1 MPSLEAATQVIS
13 VGSKGEGVQMAQAE
27 VPMGTIDAAA
37 GAGGGLFLRKAT
49 GLVRD
54 ISATDAFLFNAVGM
68 NVGLGALFMLQQAPA
83 FFPEGSLVVAAII
96 GTLLMA
102 FSIQWVYSE
111 FSAAMPRS
119 GGDYVFTS
127 RAVHPFVGWILG
139 WNQAIW
145 LIFFWIGFNAW
156 ALCQFTLPPTL
167 QILAQTTNTP
177 ALADIG
183 TAIATPLGTFAIG
196 SVVNVFFAYLVLSR
210 KYWGWQ
216 KLSIVFAFAA
226 VIIPALLALFLGAGG
241 MKTAWDAFVAGQGSG
256 LTYDQIVPKAQE
268 LGYTLPTG
276 QFNLSATLLILP
288 WVFFVVGFGVG
299 PAQIGG
305 EVKRAGRAMWYA
317 LFGSILFNGFLLAAV
332 VWAVTSGLGQQW
344 VSSLG
349 YLATNHGADLGVPA
363 GINFLGSILGGNIIF
378 SLVIFLGFVAWA
390 LNGTPASE
398 FQATRYMMAASL
410 DRMIPAA
417 LGEVD
422 EKTHS
427 PRNAII
433 LCTIAGEIAILGL
446 IAIPQ
451 ASLLGA
457 LMAQIIA
464 FIIVGIAGIAFPY
477 RMRDVWQAA
486 GGRTIFG
493 IPRIAVA
500 GAAAVIVL
508 GGQLYL
514 FVTNNDINSFF
525 GVTRDISLAVA
536 ALVIG
541 SGVLWY
547 FGAWIYNRNRG
558 IDTSLVYRAIPPD

>member
-1 MPSLEAATQVIS
+1 MESASLD
-13 VGSKGEGVQMAQAE
+13 
-27 VPMGTIDAAA
+27 TINAA
-37 GAGGGLFLRKAT
+37 GGAGEGLFLRKAT

-54 ISATDAFLFNAVGM
+54 ISVTDAFLFNAVGM

-83 FFPEGSLVVAAII
+83 FFPNGSMVIAAII

-111 FSAAMPRS
+111 FAAAMPRS

-127 RAVHPFVGWILG
+127 RAIHPFIGWILG

-167 QILAQTTNTP
+167 QIVAQTTGIT
-177 ALADIG
+177 AFADF
-183 TAIATPLGTFAIG
+183 GTFVASAPGTFIVG
-196 SVVNVFFAYLVLSR
+196 SLVNLGFAYLVLTR
-210 KYWGWQ
+210 RYWGWQ
-216 KLSIVFAFAA
+216 KVTIVFAFAA
-226 VIIPALLALFLGAGG
+226 VLIPALLAIISGPGG
-241 MKTAWDAFVAGQGSG
+241 MKNAWDGFVVSQGAG
-256 LTYDQIVPKAQE
+256 LKYDEIVPKATE
-268 LGYTLPTG
+268 LGYPGPGTG
-276 QFNLSATLLILP
+276 FDLSSTLLMLP

-299 PAQIGG
+299 PAQISG
-305 EVKRAGRAMWYA
+305 EIKRAGRSMWYA
-317 LFGSILFNGFLLAAV
+317 LFGSILFNGLALAAV
-332 VWAVTSGLGQQW
+332 VWLVTSGLGTQW

-349 YLATNHGADLGVPA
+349 FLATNHADQLGGVPA
-363 GINFLGSILGGNIIF
+363 GINGLGSLLGGNIIIT
-378 SLVIFLGFVAWA
+378 LIIFLGFVAWA

-398 FQATRYMMAASL
+398 LQATRYMLAASL

-422 EKTHS
+422 ERTHS

-433 LCTIAGEIAILGL
+433 LCTIAGEISILGL

-464 FIIVGIAGIAFPY
+464 YIIVGVAGIVFPY
-477 RMRDVWQAA
+477 RMKDVWQSSS
-486 GGRTIFG
+486 GRTIAG
-493 IPRIAVA
+493 IPSIALA
-500 GAAAVIVL
+500 GIAAVIVL
-508 GGQLYL
+508 GGQLFL

-525 GVTRDISLAVA
+525 GVTRDISLMVA
-536 ALVIG
+536 AVVIG
-541 SGVLWY
+541 TGIAWY
-547 FGAWIYNRNRG
+547 LVAWWYNRNRG
-558 IDTSLVYRAIPPD
+558 IDTNMVYRAIPPD

>member
-1 MPSLEAATQVIS
+1 
-13 VGSKGEGVQMAQAE
+13 MADAS
-27 VPMGTIDAAA
+27 MDTINAAA
-37 GAGGGLFLRKAT
+37 GGGEGLFLRKAT

-54 ISATDAFLFNAVGM
+54 ISATDAFLLNAVGM

-83 FFPEGSLVVAAII
+83 FFPNGNMIVAAII

-111 FSAAMPRS
+111 FAAAMPRS

-127 RAVHPFVGWILG
+127 RTIHPFIGWILG

-167 QILAQTTNTP
+167 QILAQTTGISG
-177 ALADIG
+177 LADLG
-183 TAIATPLGTFAIG
+183 TAIATPLWTFVLG
-196 SVVNVFFAYLVLSR
+196 SVVNVFFAYLVLTR
-210 KYWGWQ
+210 RYWGWQ
-216 KLSIVFAFAA
+216 RITIGFAFAA
-226 VIIPALLALFLGAGG
+226 VIIPALLAVISGAGG
-241 MKTAWDAFVAGQGSG
+241 MKTAWDGFVAGQGSG
-256 LTYDQIVPKAQE
+256 LTYDQIIPKAKE
-268 LGYTLPTG
+268 LGYAGPSGGFDLG
-276 QFNLSATLLILP
+276 ATILMLP

-299 PAQIGG
+299 PAQISG
-305 EVKRAGRAMWYA
+305 EIKRAGRSMWYA
-317 LFGSILFNGFLLAAV
+317 LFGSILFNGLMLAAV
-332 VWAVTSGLGQQW
+332 LWLVVSGLGEQW
-344 VSSLG
+344 VTSLG
-349 YLATNHGADLGVPA
+349 FLATNHGADLGVPA
-363 GINFLGSILGGNIIF
+363 GINFLGSILGGNLIVGLI
-378 SLVIFLGFVAWA
+378 IFLGFVAWA

-398 FQATRYMMAASL
+398 LQATRYMLAASL

-422 EKTHS
+422 ERTHS

-433 LCTIAGEIAILGL
+433 LCTLAGELSILGL

-464 FIIVGIAGIAFPY
+464 YIIVAIAGIVFPY
-477 RMRDVWQAA
+477 RMKDVWQASSGRRLLGVPSIALA
-486 GGRTIFG
+486 GI
-493 IPRIAVA
+493 
-500 GAAAVIVL
+500 AAVVVL
-508 GGQLYL
+508 GGQLFL
-514 FVTNNDINSFF
+514 FVTNNDINNFF

-536 ALVIG
+536 GVVIG
-541 SGVLWY
+541 TGVLWY
-547 FGAWIYNRNRG
+547 LGAWLYNRNRG